1 MNLFELFI
9 KIGVDDQA
17 SDKISGLSSK
27 LGGGLATAAKIG
39 SAAVG
44 AAAAGIT
51 ALTTAAVNN
60 YGEYEQLVGGVE
72 TLFKQSS
79 DVVQQYAANA
89 FKTAG
94 MSANEYMETVT
105 SFSASLLQSLDGDT
119 AAAAEKAN
127 LAITDMSDNANKMGT
142 SMESIQNAYQGFAK
156 QNFTM
161 LDNLK
166 LGYGGTKEE
175 MQRLL
180 DKANELNAQQGIIT
194 NYQIDSYADIV
205 DAIHVVQTEIGI
217 TGTTQKEA
225 STTIQG
231 SIASMKSAYEN
242 FVTGLGDQN
251 ADIAELSTK
260 LLESAVVVAGNL
272 LPVIENILSSIGT
285 MMQEEGP
292 AMIEKFVSY
301 AIEKLPQII
310 ELGLKMVMSLVTGIA
325 NNFPQIVR
333 AVFDI
338 VGTIVETFV
347 SSIPNIVDVG
357 KQIVIG
363 LWEGIKAMGSWIK
376 DKVSGFFSGIVNGVK
391 SVLGIHSPSKVFAS
405 IGQYMAEGLGEGW
418 SGEYSNIKRN
428 IQNDLQLKT
437 ATVDFASSGLGIS
450 SSGII
455 NGVSP
460 AKESGAIGG
469 PVTINLMLPDGTQ
482 FASYLLPS
490 LIDVAKAGGTP
501 IVNPA

>member
-1 MNLFELFI
+1 MNLFELFV

-17 SDKISGLSSK
+17 SDKIYSLSSK

-72 TLFKQSS
+72 TLFKQSA

-156 QNFTM
+156 QNYTM

-180 DKANELNAQQGIIT
+180 DDANALNAAQG
-194 NYQIDSYADIV
+194 NYTSYTIDSYADIV
-205 DAIHVVQTEIGI
+205 DAIHTVQTEIGI
-217 TGTTQKEA
+217 TGTTQLEA

-231 SIASMKSAYEN
+231 SIASMKAAYDN
-242 FVTGLGDQN
+242 FITGLGDEN
-251 ADIAELSTK
+251 ADMAELITNLLGST
-260 LLESAVVVAGNL
+260 VTVAENL
-272 LPVIENILSSIGT
+272 LPVVEKILENIGVVV
-285 MMQEEGP
+285 QEKGP
-292 AMIEKFVSY
+292 EMIEKFVGY
-301 AIEKLPQII
+301 AIEKLPQVI
-310 ELGLKMVMSLVTGIA
+310 ELGMKMVLAIVSGLA
-325 NNFPQIVR
+325 KNLPQIVR
-333 AVFDI
+333 SVLDMMA
-338 VGTIVETFV
+338 TIVKTFV

-357 KQIVIG
+357 KQIVKG

-376 DKVSGFFSGIVNGVK
+376 EKVGSFFSGIVSGVK
-391 SVLGIHSPSKVFAS
+391 SKLGIHSPSRVFAG
-405 IGQYMAEGLGEGW
+405 IGENMALGLGEGW
-418 SGEYSNIKRN
+418 DSEYDSIKRG
-428 IQNDLQLKT
+428 ITGGLDFGT
-437 ATVDFASSGLGIS
+437 AQIGAEQSFGGQMRSALSSLGNGGGDITIVVQS
-450 SSGII
+450 VLDGKII
-455 NGVSP
+455 GESVSKYNRQMQRAMGV
-460 AKESGAIGG
+460 
-469 PVTINLMLPDGTQ
+469 
-482 FASYLLPS
+482 
-490 LIDVAKAGGTP
+490 
-501 IVNPA
+501 